1 MSFFER
7 TSQGSHHSYL
17 TSAEA
22 ARTDVLSE
30 MPLRGREEDESE
42 CYPDT
47 YREEGSDQKTH
58 VKAHPEQGNG
68 PGS

>member
-22 ARTDVLSE
+22 AHADVLSSQDK
-30 MPLRGREEDESE
+30 L
-42 CYPDT
+42 
-47 YREEGSDQKTH
+47 Q
-58 VKAHPEQGNG
+58 
-68 PGS
+68 